1 MVTHAPLGEVRLL
14 AAGSLPDRPNP
25 RPLLF
30 SCDTPETSE
39 TPGAERVDP
48 CRPARLEAWQRLQA
62 TRGQSAALTYMFQG
76 DGPAGALHAQRLRQD
91 WQRLCA
97 EADIPLLV
105 YLHCGHQPDTRSP
118 ILQHLLQTLDHHGPV
133 HALRVECR
141 KSLSDAMVLARALT
155 ARSRLSLVLRD
166 PTQRLSPRPAQSRPL
181 RYALLGTRDRAEA
194 LSPRLASTSGSRVNT
209 RSGSLSDPIPD
220 PMPDPM
226 SGTFA
231 ATPFR
236 SL

>member
-1 MVTHAPLGEVRLL
+1 MVNDAPLCEVQLL

-30 SCDTPETSE
+30 SCDAPEAQ
-39 TPGAERVDP
+39 GADP
-48 CRPARLEAWQRLQA
+48 CRPARLEAWHRLQN
-62 TRGQSAALTYMFQG
+62 TRGQTAAVTYMFQG
-76 DGPAGALHAQRLRQD
+76 EGQSAELHAQRLRHD

-97 EADIPLLV
+97 EADTPLLV

-141 KSLSDAMVLARALT
+141 RSLSHGTSLARAVT
-155 ARSRLSLVLRD
+155 ARSQLSLVLRD
-166 PTQRLSPRPAQSRPL
+166 PTERLSTRPEHSRPL
-181 RYALLGTRDRAEA
+181 RYALLGTRDRAAA
-194 LSPRLASTSGSRVNT
+194 LGARQAHQSGT
-209 RSGSLSDPIPD
+209 
-220 PMPDPM
+220 M
-226 SGTFA
+226 SVTFA